1 MVKNIQQSPI
11 APRPAIERNLDF
23 TFYWAA
29 KLFALAIA
37 GVLVW
42 ITIQVAIQASPAVQ
56 EFGLDFLTTSSWN
69 PVKSEY
75 GVLPA
80 IYGTI
85 ASSLIAL
92 TISVPI
98 GLGTAI
104 FLSEDYLPPAVQRV
118 IVFLVEL
125 LAAIPSVVYGLWGIF
140 VLIPFLKGFTPLRG
154 PGLLPAA
161 LILSVMILPTIAAI
175 SRDAI
180 TNVPGG
186 LRQAAVGLG
195 ATRWEAI
202 LQIVLPAAS
211 SGIIGGIMLALGRA
225 LGETMA
231 VTMLIGNSNR
241 IDTSIFAPSNTVSS
255 LLANQFAEASGLQVA
270 ALMYAAL
277 ILFAITLVVNVL
289 AQLLVVRLQKI

>member
-1 MVKNIQQSPI
+1 MSITYNKAIE
-11 APRPAIERNLDF
+11 PRPAIERNLDRS
-23 TFYWAA
+23 FYLSA
-29 KLFALAIA
+29 KIFAIAIA

-42 ITIQVAIQASPAVQ
+42 ITILVTRDAIPALS
-56 EFGLDFLTTSSWN
+56 EFGINFLFTSSWN
-69 PVKSEY
+69 PVRSEF
-75 GVLPA
+75 GVFPA

-85 ASSLIAL
+85 VSSVIAL
-92 TISVPI
+92 AISVPI
-98 GLGTAI
+98 GIGVAI
-104 FLSEDYLPPAVQRV
+104 FLSEDYLPTSVQRI

-140 VLIPFLKGFTPLRG
+140 VLIPFLKTITELRG
-154 PGLLPAA
+154 PGMLPAA

-180 TNVPGG
+180 TNVPSG

-195 ATRWEAI
+195 ATRWETI
-202 LQIVLPAAS
+202 LKIILPAAS

-231 VTMLIGNSNR
+231 VTMLIGNSNQ
-241 IDTSIFAPSNTVSS
+241 INFSVLAPSNTIAS
-255 LLANQFAEASGLQVA
+255 LLANQFAEASGLQVS

-277 ILFAITLVVNVL
+277 ILFAITLVVNIL